1 MRQTRVVGNFFID
14 SNILVYTVGPE
25 LEKGAKATE
34 LILSRPIISVQVLN
48 EFVNVSRRK
57 LKLDW
62 PPIETAL
69 ESTLKHC
76 LVVSLSIDTHARA
89 LEFSMFD
96 NIGIYDAN
104 IVAAAE
110 LSGCEVLYSE
120 DLNHGQKFGRV
131 VVRNPF
137 K

>member
-1 MRQTRVVGNFFID
+1 MRQIRVVDRFFID
-14 SNILVYTVGPE
+14 SNILLYTVGPDIA
-25 LEKGAKATE
+25 KGVRATE
-34 LILSRPIISVQVLN
+34 LVLSRPIISVQVLN
-48 EFVNVSRRK
+48 EFVNVARKK

-62 PPIETAL
+62 VPIETSL

-76 LVVSLSIDTHARA
+76 RVVSLTLDTHSRA
-89 LEFSMFD
+89 VEFSKND

-110 LSGCEVLYSE
+110 LSGCDILYSE
-120 DLNHGQKFGRV
+120 DMNDGQRIGRV
-131 VVRNPF
+131 TIRNPF